1 MIRFLGGREAGI
13 LPHGPQALGVHLI
26 VNPSPIGGLS
36 GFRYICA
43 GIWVGGGLIIHEEA
57 QWVGQQEPFS
67 IRMLPSDGVV
77 VDDNYQSLPLFIV
90 DNALF
95 ELLVEELLRFVSS
108 QALAACPNRC

>member
-1 MIRFLGGREAGI
+1 MIRFLGDREAGI

-26 VNPSPIGGLS
+26 VNPPPIGRLA
-36 GFRYICA
+36 GFRHIRV
-43 GIWVGGGLIIHEEA
+43 GIWVGDGLIIHEEA
-57 QWVGQQEPFS
+57 QWVRRQEPFS
-67 IRMLPSDGVV
+67 TRMLPSDGVV
-77 VDDNYQSLPLFIV
+77 VDDNYQSLPLFVV